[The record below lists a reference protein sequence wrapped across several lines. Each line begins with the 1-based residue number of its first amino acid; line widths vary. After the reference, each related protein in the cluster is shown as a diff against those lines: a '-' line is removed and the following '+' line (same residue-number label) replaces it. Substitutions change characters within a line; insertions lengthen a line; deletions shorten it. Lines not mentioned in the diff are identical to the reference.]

1 MKYLVVG
8 LGNPSEE
15 YANTRHSIGRE
26 VVEVFRVQNKFPEWE
41 FNKKINALY
50 TKGKL
55 GKHTVELVLPETF
68 MNKSGSTVKKLVTS
82 KKAAEKMLVVHD
94 DLDLPLGSL
103 RILFARG
110 SGGHK
115 GVESV
120 QRAVGTKNFTRLR
133 LGIAP
138 TLASGK
144 IKKPKG
150 EQKVIDFVL
159 KKFSKKDRQ
168 VVDKE
173 VQSAA
178 QALGVFIQQG
188 IQRAMNDFN

>member
-8 LGNPSEE
+8 LGNPDEE
-15 YANTRHSIGRE
+15 YADTRHNVGRE